1 MKLDVVRAWKDP
13 LYRAGLSVR
22 ELEAVPSHPAGL
34 AELTDAQLREASGV
48 EGSLVT
54 TGRTC
59 TMFTASHKC
68 C

>member
-1 MKLDVVRAWKDP
+1 MKIDVVRAWKDP
-13 LYRAGLSVR
+13 LYRAGLSAGEM
-22 ELEAVPSHPAGL
+22 ELVPSHPAGL
-34 AELTDAQLREASGV
+34 AELTDAQLKEASGV
-48 EGSLVT
+48 AGALVT